1 MRMVCGMKKL
11 ACCIAALLASPVAA
25 LDLNDVV
32 SAEVLPGWRQA
43 DGTHIAALR
52 ITLAP
57 GWKTYWRAPGDAGIP
72 PLIDLDG
79 SSGIAAF
86 QSFWPTPEVF
96 DTAGLRSIGYHDGVV
111 VPIQLTGDTDMTL
124 TGEVF
129 IGVCDDICIP
139 AALSFSAQLPTS
151 GTRDG
156 AILAAMMD
164 QPVRLDDQ
172 PTCAIAPLSDG
183 LQVTLTL
190 PDSLPATA
198 DVVIEA
204 QAGIWVSEPV
214 TWAENGVVMARSDM
228 LAADSGPFALDRS
241 QVRVTYL
248 TKGAAFETFGCIG
261 G

>member
-72 PLIDLDG
+72 PFIDLAG
-79 SSGIAAF
+79 STGIAGF
-86 QSFWPTPEVF
+86 QPYWPTPEVF
-96 DTAGLRSIGYHDGVV
+96 ETAGLRSIGYHDGVV
-111 VPIQLTGDTDMTL
+111 VPLELTGDTDMTL
-124 TGEVF
+124 SGELF

-139 AALSFSAQLPTS
+139 AALNFTAQLPATGS
-151 GTRDG
+151 RDG

-164 QPVRLDDQ
+164 QPVRLEDQ

-190 PDSLPATA
+190 PDTLPATA

-214 TWAENGVVMARSDM
+214 TWAENGAVMARSDM
-228 LAADSGPFALDRS
+228 LAADAGPFALDRS

-248 TKGAAFETFGCIG
+248 TEGAAYETNGCIG